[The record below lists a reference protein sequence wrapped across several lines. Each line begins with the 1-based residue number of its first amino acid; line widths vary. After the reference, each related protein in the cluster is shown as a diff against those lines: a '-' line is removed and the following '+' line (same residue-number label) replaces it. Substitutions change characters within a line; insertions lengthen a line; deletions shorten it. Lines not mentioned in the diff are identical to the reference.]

1 MSSMCQVHPMAA
13 MVSPSVLTYRT
24 VNVLGDVPPGR
35 KNPLWYGASKR
46 LKKLRGV
53 TQLTQAE
60 LGKLAGCSASTVGTI
75 EKSEFRTTI
84 ELIEAL
90 AVALGVSAVYLA
102 YGHDGHLVF
111 QQKRAVP
118 DVLPTDPEP
127 QPTAEGFRD
136 RWQGMPERLRLAR
149 EARGYTMRGL
159 ARLAG
164 LTAQAVLYTEEGKTV
179 PKVDTCELLAVAL
192 HVAPGWLAY
201 GEGEGIGVALELAK
215 G

>member
-1 MSSMCQVHPMAA
+1 MKCQASVEVPRD
-13 MVSPSVLTYRT
+13 SPSLFLFCAATLEGGVTC
-24 VNVLGDVPPGR
+24 GR
-35 KNPLWYGASKR
+35 KNPLWSR
-46 LKKLRGV
+46 LHMRLRRLR
-53 TQLTQAE
+53 TAADLSQNR
-60 LGKLAGCSASTVGTI
+60 LGKLSATSSTSIDRI
-75 EKSEFRTTI
+75 ENQNQCPSI

-111 QQKRAVP
+111 QQKRPVP

-136 RWQGMPERLRLAR
+136 RWQGMPERLRMAR

-201 GEGEGIGVALELAK
+201 GEGEGIGVAVELAK

>member
-1 MSSMCQVHPMAA
+1 MGCQVNATAVAA
-13 MVSPSVLTYRT
+13 FPSNFLLLVHGLEGPVTR
-24 VNVLGDVPPGR
+24 GR
-35 KNPLWYGASKR
+35 KNRLWQTLPKR
-46 LKKLRGV
+46 IRRLRDSAELTLRG
-53 TQLTQAE
+53 LAAC
-60 LGKLAGCSASTVGTI
+60 AGCASTTVQRIEDGTQRP
-75 EKSEFRTTI
+75 SI

-201 GEGEGIGVALELAK
+201 GEGEGVGAALELAK

>member
-1 MSSMCQVHPMAA
+1 MRLRRLRTAA
-13 MVSPSVLTYRT
+13 DLSQNR
-24 VNVLGDVPPGR
+24 
-35 KNPLWYGASKR
+35 
-46 LKKLRGV
+46 
-53 TQLTQAE
+53 
-60 LGKLAGCSASTVGTI
+60 LGKLSATSSTSIDRI
-75 EKSEFRTTI
+75 ENQHQCPSI

-201 GEGEGIGVALELAK
+201 GEGEGIGVAVETAK
-215 G
+215 E